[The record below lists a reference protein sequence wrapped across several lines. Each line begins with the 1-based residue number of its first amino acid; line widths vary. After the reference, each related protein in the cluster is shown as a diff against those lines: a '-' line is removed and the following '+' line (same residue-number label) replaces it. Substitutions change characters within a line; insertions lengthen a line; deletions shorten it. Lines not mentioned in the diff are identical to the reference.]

1 MLSIRSCL
9 TMAILVVASHS
20 SFAADQLAVW
30 QYGAG
35 TIAAQPASIG
45 AGIAAEAPIISDA
58 GMVRV
63 TLAEAPQCHL
73 TLSPHSRMYLT
84 TADGHLFVYL
94 EEGVLQANI
103 GNKGPYSDVH
113 VLGAAIDVRV
123 TGTLFVVERVKGDT
137 DYVALVE
144 GRVRV
149 NPRKDVALALSEQ
162 TRAVDLTA
170 RQGLGGTVAGG
181 LMVVD
186 TLTGRPQLST
196 AASGGVRQS
205 ATTGNGAWDEDV
217 AMALTNG
224 ILLNDLSNNV
234 TDQVRSDIAD
244 QVRGDIA
251 DQVSQEVVTEVTR
264 QVTDTIVQQIIGG
277 GAQPLAG
284 PPSPP

>member
-84 TADGHLFVYL
+84 AADGHLFVYL

-181 LMVVD
+181 LMAVD

-205 ATTGNGAWDEDV
+205 ATSGNGAWDEDV

-224 ILLNDLSNNV
+224 FLLNDFSDNV
-234 TDQVRSDIAD
+234 ADQVRSDIS
-244 QVRGDIA
+244 

-264 QVTDTIVQQIIGG
+264 QVTDTIVQQIIGD